1 MAILKIARMGNPIL
15 LQRCAPVPDPT
26 DPEIRRL
33 AADMIETMD
42 DIGGAG
48 LAAPQ
53 VHVPLRLFVFR
64 VRPERVGESPEDLP
78 LGPTVLVNPE
88 VEAVGEEIEQ
98 AWEGCL
104 SIPGLRGSVPR
115 AARVRYRGV
124 GLAGEPIERVAAGFH
139 ARVVQHEYDHLDG
152 ILYPMRMTDL
162 ALFGFTEE
170 LMRAAANLAR
180 DEEESEEEA
189 ATEGAPGA

>member
-33 AADMIETMD
+33 AADMVETMD

-78 LGPTVLVNPE
+78 LGPTVLINPE
-88 VEAVGEEIEQ
+88 LEPVGEEIEQ

-180 DEEESEEEA
+180 AEEEA
-189 ATEGAPGA
+189 EEEASAEGAPCA